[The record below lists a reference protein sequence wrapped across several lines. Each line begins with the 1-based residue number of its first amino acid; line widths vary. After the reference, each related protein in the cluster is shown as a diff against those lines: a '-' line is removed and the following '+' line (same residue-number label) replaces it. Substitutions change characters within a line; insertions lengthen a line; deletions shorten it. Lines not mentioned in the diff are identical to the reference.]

1 MVNSQAI
8 SIPKENAADFGRHI
22 INRPLSLPNGIQK
35 IWLDKVATAALDQSV
50 PMIGGDVARNVL
62 GYNGTGI
69 NIAILDTGID
79 ATHPDF
85 FFANGTSKVIVRID
99 ATRLAQPVLY
109 CDHTTKDL
117 FGHGTHV
124 ASIAAGTGAASGG
137 RYTGVAPG
145 ARLMSI
151 KVLNDQGFGFYSW
164 ILYGLLQTVQGFFNS
179 TRPDVISMSLGGLPS
194 DGSDPL
200 SQLINLV
207 VTTYNIPI
215 AIAAGN
221 DGCNF

>member
-1 MVNSQAI
+1 M
-8 SIPKENAADFGRHI
+8 
-22 INRPLSLPNGIQK
+22 
-35 IWLDKVATAALDQSV
+35 SV
-50 PMIGGDVARNVL
+50 
-62 GYNGTGI
+62 
-69 NIAILDTGID
+69 
-79 ATHPDF
+79 
-85 FFANGTSKVIVRID
+85 
-99 ATRLAQPVLY
+99 
-109 CDHTTKDL
+109 
-117 FGHGTHV
+117 
-124 ASIAAGTGAASGG
+124 
-137 RYTGVAPG
+137 
-145 ARLMSI
+145 

-221 DGCNF
+221 DGCNFCVPSPAAADSAIAVAGVVAACSSTATVIACPTGSRYVRLSGTSMATPHVSGSIALLLQPAKQQGTTLTP